1 MQTFVVLRKAG
12 PNWLSDRS
20 AQEQPY
26 WTEHAQFID
35 RLFEAGKILLAGP
48 FDDGS
53 GALLIV
59 AVENEEAAQT
69 FFDDDPWTIQ
79 NILGKGEVK
88 AWQIFLN
95 GFGKSTI

>member
-20 AQEQPY
+20 AREQPY

-59 AVENEEAAQT
+59 AVENEKAAQT

-79 NILGKGEVK
+79 NILRKGEVK